1 LKIAHTADIHVRGLN
16 RHDEYREVFKAFAD
30 DCREQGVEHIAIEG
44 DIFHTKTQGITPEY
58 IEFLPWWLR
67 LLADSL
73 PQQDRPT
80 VHVRLGNHDGNLMNS
95 IRQDAVTPII
105 QALGDPRIRL
115 YKASGTYE
123 FAPGFNWCVFGIFD
137 RSGWPHVKPVPGE
150 INIACYHGAVAG
162 ARSETDWEIEDGL
175 TLDFFKEYDFAFLGD
190 IHRTQHLARRG
201 PDHKPWISYPGTPVQ
216 QNYAESLRHCYLLW
230 DIKSREDFTV
240 EERPLPNPRPFVT
253 VMWQGSV
260 EATLAQDL
268 DVPRGSR
275 CRIRGDDHVSQ
286 REMTALSTAL
296 VAARAPAEVTFKFD
310 RPASG
315 PVGLP
320 GSPDSDLTKADLRSP
335 DVLVRMLREHHCD
348 LAVSDAEWA
357 EVTRLLT
364 SYLTTIGA
372 SEEIVRNVRWSPRH
386 LQFDNMFPYGS
397 GNIINFD
404 SLQGITGIFGT
415 NRSGKSSIVGTLMYA
430 LFNTT
435 DRGPIENLHVV
446 NARHPHCYSRFIF
459 QVAGIDY
466 VIERQTVKHESKKGL
481 MSAVTNLNVFRL
493 DPDGS
498 LHDLCGEQRSDTEK
512 VIRSLIGTARDFQ
525 LTSLAAQGDVDRFVR
540 EGSTQRRHILA
551 RFLDIDIFERMHD
564 CARDD
569 ARSLKEQVRRSPQV
583 DWLREES
590 RLVQLLAECDDAL
603 MTIAQEHENIDH
615 ESDDVRSRLAEHL
628 GFVPIT
634 RAQLDAQRTR
644 RDDAAASLRATDTQ
658 KRKVDLEIETLEVS
672 VSRLEAVKQKHD
684 IATLRAR
691 LDQIRELERRVD
703 SLRHA
708 KTSIAADSARAQRSL
723 LTLEGVPC
731 GDEYPTC
738 RFIKDALVDRARIP
752 DLTASVA
759 SAVEELQFAEETL
772 TATAEE
778 KIHERVK
785 KHDQAVELLA
795 RAVADIAKF
804 RTEASRLGERAI
816 GQAEILAREEAVL
829 ADLMAAQGLDENAAV
844 VALKTRAEELRARV
858 RDLDAAKI
866 AKATARGRHQVEL
879 EKCRVAAAERTRAE
893 TQLRVYDLI
902 TSAFSKRGIPSTVV
916 NAELPVINTVIAQI
930 LHGIVDFTVE
940 LASQDEGNALDVY
953 INYGDSRRLLEL
965 GSGMEKFVS
974 SLAIRVALTTVSS
987 LPKTDIFIIDEGF
1000 GSLDDAGIEA
1010 CGRLLQ
1016 SLKRYFRDVLV
1027 ITHVDGIKDV
1037 ADNVIEITK
1046 IEKDSMVLVP

>member
-1 LKIAHTADIHVRGLN
+1 MRIAHTADIHIRGLN
-16 RHDEYREVFKAFAD
+16 RHDEYREVFEALAA
-30 DCREQGVEHIAIEG
+30 DCREQGVDHIAIEG

-58 IEFLPWWLR
+58 IEFLPWWLK

-80 VHVRLGNHDGNLMNS
+80 VHARLGNHDGNLMNS
-95 IRQDAVTPII
+95 SRQDAVTPII

-115 YKASGTYE
+115 YKTSGTYE

-137 RSGWPHVKPVPGE
+137 KSGWSHVKPVPGE

-175 TLDFFKEYDFAFLGD
+175 TLDFFNAYDFAFLGD
-190 IHRTQHLARRG
+190 IHRTQHLAHRTPSG
-201 PDHKPWISYPGTPVQ
+201 KPWISYPGTPVQ
-216 QNYAESLRHCYLLW
+216 QNYAESTRHCYLLW
-230 DIKSREDFTV
+230 DIKGRDDFTV
-240 EERPLPNPRPFVT
+240 VERPLPNPRPFVT
-253 VMWQGSV
+253 VDWQGSV
-260 EATLAQDL
+260 EATLAQDI
-268 DVPRGSR
+268 DVPRGAR
-275 CRIRGDDHVSQ
+275 CRIRGDEHVSQ
-286 REMTALSTAL
+286 REMTAMSAAL
-296 VAARAPAEVTFKFD
+296 IAARAPAEVTFKFD
-310 RPASG
+310 RPTPGA
-315 PVGLP
+315 VGLP
-320 GSPDSDLTKADLRSP
+320 GADDSDFTKADLRNP
-335 DVLVRMLREHHCD
+335 DVLVRMLREHHRD
-348 LAVSDAEWA
+348 LTVTDAEWV
-357 EVTRLLT
+357 EVIRLLT

-372 SEEIVRNVRWSPRH
+372 SEEVVRNVRWSPRH

-397 GNIINFD
+397 GNILNFD
-404 SLQGITGIFGT
+404 SLQGVTGIFGA

-435 DRGPIENLHVV
+435 DRGPIENMHVV
-446 NARHPHCYSRFIF
+446 NARHPHCYLRFII

-481 MSAVTNLNVFRL
+481 TSAVTNLNVFRIEQ
-493 DPDGS
+493 DGS

-525 LTSLAAQGDVDRFVR
+525 LTSLAAQGDIDRFVR

-551 RFLDIDIFERMHD
+551 RFLDIDVIERMHD

-569 ARSLKEQVRRSPQV
+569 ARSLKDQIRRSPQV
-583 DWLREES
+583 DWLAEES
-590 RLVQLLAECDDAL
+590 RLVQLLSECDAAL
-603 MTIAQEHENIDH
+603 ASITREHAIADL
-615 ESDDVRSRLAEHL
+615 ESDDVRLRLAEHL

-634 RAQLDAQRTR
+634 QAQLDAQRAR
-644 RDDAAASLRATDTQ
+644 RDDAAGALRKTEARRQELDVEIGVLAASIA
-658 KRKVDLEIETLEVS
+658 
-672 VSRLEAVKQKHD
+672 RLETVKQKHD
-684 IATLRAR
+684 ITTLRTR

-708 KTSIAADSARAQRSL
+708 KASIVADSVRAQRSL

-731 GDEYPTC
+731 GDTYPTC

-752 DLTASVA
+752 DLTVSVA
-759 SAVEELQFAEETL
+759 EATECLQSVEETL

-785 KHDQAVELLA
+785 KHEQAVELLA
-795 RAVADIAKF
+795 HATADIAGL
-804 RTEASRLGERAI
+804 RAEASRLSERSL
-816 GQAEILAREEAVL
+816 GQAEILAREEVAL
-829 ADLMAAQGLDENAAV
+829 ADLVAAQGLDENFAV
-844 VALKTRAEELRARV
+844 VVLKTRADELRIRI
-858 RDLDAAKI
+858 RELDAEKI
-866 AKATARGRHQVEL
+866 AKATTRGRYQVEL
-879 EKCRVAAAERTRAE
+879 EKCRVAAAERIRVE

-902 TSAFSKRGIPSTVV
+902 TTAFSKRGIPSTIV
-916 NAELPVINTVIAQI
+916 NAELPVINAVIAQI

>member
-1 LKIAHTADIHVRGLN
+1 M
-16 RHDEYREVFKAFAD
+16 
-30 DCREQGVEHIAIEG
+30 EHITIEG

-80 VHVRLGNHDGNLMNS
+80 VHVKLGNHDGNLMNS
-95 IRQDAVTPII
+95 SRQDAVTPII

-115 YKASGTYE
+115 YKTSGTYE

-137 RSGWPHVKPVPGE
+137 KGGWSHVRPVPGE

-162 ARSETDWEIEDGL
+162 ARSETDWAIEDGL
-175 TLDFFKEYDFAFLGD
+175 TLDFFREYDFAFLGD
-190 IHRTQHLARRG
+190 IHRTQHLAYRG

-216 QNYAESLRHCYLLW
+216 QNYAESQQHCYLLW
-230 DIKSREDFTV
+230 DIKDRDDFTV
-240 EERPLPNPRPFVT
+240 VERPLPNPRPFVT
-253 VMWQGSV
+253 VMWRGSV
-260 EATLAQDL
+260 EATLAQDI

-286 REMTALSTAL
+286 REMTALSAAL

-310 RPASG
+310 KPTAG

-320 GSPDSDLTKADLRSP
+320 GAPDSDLTKADLRNP
-335 DVLVRMLREHHCD
+335 DVLVRMLREHHRD
-348 LAVSDAEWA
+348 LMVSDAEWA
-357 EVTRLLT
+357 EVLRLLT
-364 SYLTTIGA
+364 SYLTAIGA
-372 SEEIVRNVRWSPRH
+372 TEEVTRNVRWSLRH

-397 GNIINFD
+397 GNVVNFD

-430 LFNTT
+430 LYNTT
-435 DRGPIENLHVV
+435 DRGPIENLHVI
-446 NARHPHCYSRFIF
+446 NARHSHCYSRFII

-466 VIERQTVKHESKKGL
+466 VIERQTTKHESKKGST
-481 MSAVTNLNVFRL
+481 SAVTNLNVFRIE
-493 DPDGS
+493 PDGS
-498 LHDLCGEQRSDTEK
+498 LCDLCGEQRSDTEK

-551 RFLDIDIFERMHD
+551 RFLDIDVFERMHD

-569 ARSLKEQVRRSPQV
+569 ARSLKEQVRRSPQI
-583 DWLREES
+583 DWLNEES
-590 RLVQLLAECDDAL
+590 RLVRLLDECDDTLAS
-603 MTIAQEHENIDH
+603 IAREHASADL

-634 RAQLDAQRTR
+634 RAQLDAQRMR
-644 RDDAAASLRATDTQ
+644 RDDAAGILHTTEARRQ
-658 KRKVDLEIETLEVS
+658 EVDREIEVLEAS
-672 VSRLEAVKQKHD
+672 VVRLEAVKQKHD
-684 IATLRAR
+684 ITTLRTR
-691 LDQIRELERRVD
+691 LDQVRELERRVD

-708 KTSIAADSARAQRSL
+708 KALIIADNARAQRSL

-731 GDEYPTC
+731 GDTYPTC
-738 RFIKDALVDRARIP
+738 RFIKDAHADKARIP

-759 SAVEELQFAEETL
+759 EATEGLQNAEETL
-772 TATAEE
+772 TAAAEE
-778 KIHERVK
+778 RIHERVK
-785 KHDQAVELLA
+785 KYDQAVELLT
-795 RAVADIAKF
+795 RATADIANL
-804 RTEASRLGERAI
+804 RTEASRLDERVI
-816 GQAEILAREEAVL
+816 GQTEILVREEAVL
-829 ADLMAAQGLDENAAV
+829 AELMAAQGLDENAAV
-844 VALKTRAEELRARV
+844 VALKTRAEELRTRI
-858 RDLDAAKI
+858 RELDAEKI

-879 EKCRVAAAERTRAE
+879 EKCRVAAAERVRAE

-902 TSAFSKRGIPSTVV
+902 TTAFSKRGIPSTIV
-916 NAELPVINTVIAQI
+916 NAELPVVNAVIAQI

-974 SLAIRVALTTVSS
+974 SIAIRVALTTVSS
-987 LPKTDIFIIDEGF
+987 LPKTDVFIIDEGF

-1016 SLKRYFRDVLV
+1016 SLKRYFRDVIV
-1027 ITHVDGIKDV
+1027 ITHVDGIKDS